1 MKHISLLLLRV
12 GLGALLLTHGF
23 PKLKRLFS
31 GEPIQF
37 REVLGMSPEVS
48 LALAT
53 FAEAFCSVLVIIGLA
68 TRYTAIPPAITMLV
82 VAFVVHG
89 SDPFGRQELPLL
101 YLLGFVVVILNG
113 GGKYSVDHWL
123 ARRNRPFS
131 NTADR
136 A

>member
-23 PKLKRLFS
+23 PKLNRLFS
-31 GEPIQF
+31 GEPVQF
-37 REVLGMSPEVS
+37 REVFGMNPEVS
-48 LALAT
+48 LTLAA
-53 FAEAFCSVLVIIGLA
+53 FAEAFCSVLVIVGLA
-68 TRYTAIPPAITMLV
+68 TRYAAIPPAITMLV

-113 GGKYSVDHWL
+113 GGKYSVDHLL
-123 ARRNRPFS
+123 ARRRKPF
-131 NTADR
+131 
-136 A
+136 